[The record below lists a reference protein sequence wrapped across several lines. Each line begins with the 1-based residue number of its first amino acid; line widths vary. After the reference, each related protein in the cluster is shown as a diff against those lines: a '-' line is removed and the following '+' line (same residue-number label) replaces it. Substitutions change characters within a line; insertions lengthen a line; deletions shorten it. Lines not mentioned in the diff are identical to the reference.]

1 MAMRIIDTED
11 KILVGDNHPQL
22 KIGDKLYV
30 VDDRKSTWDKIQDIQ
45 NSTTIEDADKEK
57 RILEL
62 ALGEENC
69 KELLENPDLTVSGY
83 SALTFY
89 VMAAI
94 TGESYEDLV
103 KAAKERKN

>member
-1 MAMRIIDTED
+1 MKIIDT
-11 KILVGDNHPQL
+11 KGAILSGDNHPSL

-30 VDDRKSTWDKIQDIQ
+30 VDDRKSTWDKIQALQ
-45 NSTTIEDADKEK
+45 NNTEITEDEK
-57 RILEL
+57 GKQILIL
-62 ALGEENC
+62 ALGKENSN
-69 KELLENPDLTVSGY
+69 ELLNNPELTVSGY
-83 SALTFY
+83 TALTFY

>member
-1 MAMRIIDTED
+1 MKIIDTRGA
-11 KILVGDNHPQL
+11 ILSGDNHPSL

-30 VDDRKSTWDKIQDIQ
+30 VDDRKSTWDKIQAVQ
-45 NSTTIEDADKEK
+45 NDPELNEDEK
-57 RILEL
+57 GNQILLL
-62 ALGEENC
+62 ALGEKNC
-69 KELLENPDLTVSGY
+69 NELLKNPELTVSGY
-83 SALTFY
+83 TALTFY